1 MVRRNW
7 ARRGVWLVVLVL
19 CTSSCATGG
28 KRRPSRP
35 KPKKAVAAKT
45 KPVPRGLGDET
56 KSGAAAAEEAI
67 AEPAATD
74 FTRRGPSGSQEL
86 VPGEPLWILSGKSRV
101 FHTLRPL
108 KRVSLGH
115 PSAAAV
121 VILDARTFMVNA
133 KELPE
138 RRQEETPGIANRTG
152 MPIGRTLTREPH
164 YIETT
169 LYVWLEGERGMDA
182 HTLVVADFL
191 DEQVLLEVTVAEL
204 NRSAMEEHGI
214 DIRAVQKDFIAA
226 AFMGG
231 GGGPGIATVP
241 PLPNRPLLPL
251 SAEGGSPNYAF
262 IFPNEDMTVFF
273 KVLQTEGLA
282 TVLAQPKLVAMS
294 GQNAV
299 FQVGGEVPIRIATG
313 FATDIQFKPFGTLV
327 NFLARVSDE
336 GDIMLTVS
344 PEVSEPDFSN
354 TVEGIPTFRT
364 RRASTSARL
373 RNGETLVI
381 GGLLQTRRQEEERG
395 VPYLKDVP
403 YLGWFFRQTRFTSET
418 TELVV
423 VVKPS
428 LVHPLPPGVDVPLP
442 TDRGPMR
449 VDEIRTQ
456 PNEAVRT
463 RPRIPALP

>member
-1 MVRRNW
+1 L
-7 ARRGVWLVVLVL
+7 WLIVVVVFASA
-19 CTSSCATGG
+19 CGG
-28 KRRPSRP
+28 GAKRRPPRA
-35 KPKKAVAAKT
+35 KPKKVASVERT
-45 KPVPRGLGDET
+45 PGKPIPIEPTPAFTPV
-56 KSGAAAAEEAI
+56 EEAEVEST
-67 AEPAATD
+67 EPD
-74 FTRRGPSGSQEL
+74 FSRRGPLGSQDL
-86 VPGEPLWILSGKSRV
+86 VPGEPIWLQTGKSRV
-101 FHTLRPL
+101 FRTSRPL

-115 PSAAAV
+115 ATAAAV
-121 VILDARTFMVNA
+121 VVLDSRTFMVNA
-133 KELPE
+133 KEMPE
-138 RRQEETPGIANRTG
+138 RKQEETQGITNRMG
-152 MPIGRTLTREPH
+152 MPIGRTLTREPN
-164 YIETT
+164 YVETT
-169 LYVWLEGERGMDA
+169 LSVWLEGERDMDS
-182 HTLVVADFL
+182 HTLIIADFL

-204 NRSAMEEHGI
+204 NRSAMEEHGL
-214 DIRAVQKDFIAA
+214 DIRAIQKDFIAA

-231 GGGPGIATVP
+231 GAGPGIATVP
-241 PLPNRPLLPL
+241 PLPSRPLLPL
-251 SAEGGSPNYAF
+251 TADGGSPNYAF
-262 IFPNEDMTVFF
+262 IFPNEDLTVFF

-282 TVLAQPKLVAMS
+282 TVLAQPKLIAMS

-364 RRASTSARL
+364 RRASTSARM

-403 YLGWFFRQTRFTSET
+403 YLGWFFRQTRYTNDT

-428 LVHPLPPGVDVPLP
+428 LVHALPPGVTVPLP

-449 VDEIRTQ
+449 NQDVRTQ
-456 PNEAVRT
+456 PEEAERT
-463 RPRIPALP
+463 RPRFPGLP

>member
-1 MVRRNW
+1 MA
-7 ARRGVWLVVLVL
+7 ARGWSKYIFLIAVLGI
-19 CTSSCATGG
+19 SSCSTAAQQ
-28 KRRPSRP
+28 KRAQRRAMLKTPS
-35 KPKKAVAAKT
+35 AAPEPT
-45 KPVPRGLGDET
+45 P
-56 KSGAAAAEEAI
+56 AAEAAEEA
-67 AEPAATD
+67 AVEEEVAAVEPD
-74 FTRRGPSGSQEL
+74 FSRRGPNGSQDL
-86 VPGEPLWILSGKSRV
+86 TPGEPIWMQTGKSRV
-101 FHTLRPL
+101 FRSARPL
-108 KRVSLGH
+108 QRVSVGH

-121 VILDARTFMVNA
+121 VVLDSRTFMINA
-133 KELPE
+133 KDIPD
-138 RRQEETPGIANRTG
+138 RKKDDDPGMSSRMG
-152 MPIGRTLTREPH
+152 MPIGKTLTQEPR

-169 LYVWLEGERGMDA
+169 LSVWSEGEKHIDT
-182 HTLVVADFL
+182 HTLIIADFL

-204 NRSAMEEHGI
+204 NRSAMEEHGL
-214 DIRAVQKDFIAA
+214 DIRAIQKDFIAA

-231 GGGPGIATVP
+231 GAGPGLASVP
-241 PLPNRPLLPL
+241 PLQGQPLLPL
-251 SAEGGSPNYAF
+251 RADGSSPNYAF
-262 IFPNEDMTVFF
+262 IFPNEDLTIFF

-299 FQVGGEVPIRIATG
+299 FQVGGEIPIRIATG

-354 TVEGIPTFRT
+354 TVEDIPTFRT

-381 GGLLQTRRQEEERG
+381 GGLLQQRRQEEERG

-403 YLGWFFRQTRFTSET
+403 YLGWFFRQTRYTNDT
-418 TELVV
+418 TELMV

-428 LVHPLPPGVDVPLP
+428 LIHALPPGVTVPLP
-442 TDRGPMR
+442 TDRGPMGR
-449 VDEIRTQ
+449 DEIRTQ
-456 PNEAVRT
+456 PDAADTT
-463 RPRIPALP
+463 RPRMPFLE